1 MLDTNHVFATIIID
15 HFLEAHTPGC
25 RVDISAAGLQKD
37 TQAP

>member
-1 MLDTNHVFATIIID
+1 MLNTNQVFATIIID

-25 RVDISAAGLQKD
+25 TVDFSAVGRLKD